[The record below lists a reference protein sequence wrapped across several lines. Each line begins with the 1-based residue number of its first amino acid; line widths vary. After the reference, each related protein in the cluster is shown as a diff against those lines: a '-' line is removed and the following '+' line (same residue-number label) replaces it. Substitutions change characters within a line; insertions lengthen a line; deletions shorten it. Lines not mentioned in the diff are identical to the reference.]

1 MQPSDEYAKR
11 HIQKPLSQSSRCNE
25 KQNVVDKCELQAQ
38 STGWDYFYSYDD
50 VSSCRNYV
58 EGRLC
63 WDENPDQNFL
73 FIGDVIEITWSDYMA
88 NIHVTRDYII
98 SKIGRGAFIESFPIH
113 VKETDSE
120 YRGDLTII
128 PPDSRDEKGGVVATQ
143 QGIAN
148 VRDTS
153 VRFDDQTH
161 VPRKGEER
169 NELLVIYVLVP
180 RTRREFYGELR
191 TDQSQ
196 D

>member
-1 MQPSDEYAKR
+1 
-11 HIQKPLSQSSRCNE
+11 
-25 KQNVVDKCELQAQ
+25 
-38 STGWDYFYSYDD
+38 
-50 VSSCRNYV
+50 
-58 EGRLC
+58 
-63 WDENPDQNFL
+63 
-73 FIGDVIEITWSDYMA
+73 MA

-113 VKETDSE
+113 VKETDSK

-180 RTRREFYGELR
+180 HARREFYGELR